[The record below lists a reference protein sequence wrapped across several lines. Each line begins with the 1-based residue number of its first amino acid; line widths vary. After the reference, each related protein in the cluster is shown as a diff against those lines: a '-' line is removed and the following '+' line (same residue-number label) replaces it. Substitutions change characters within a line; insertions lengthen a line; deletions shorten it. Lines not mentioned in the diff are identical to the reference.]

1 MNLLARG
8 SAGDGRTSVTLS
20 PVVDEDPPPSVDGR
34 RARHAHRRPELL
46 AAATDYVF
54 EHGFGDL
61 TIRPLAK
68 ELGITHRGLLH
79 HFGSKEQLVAEILHE
94 LRGRDRRRIAEVGGR
109 LTATGDDPIMI
120 AWKRMSGKPYF
131 NYWRAYFEVFGIALR
146 DRARYGDFLDG
157 VVAEWLELLTP
168 LLLEAGCPPE
178 RTESLGTL
186 ILASFRGLYMDL
198 LVTDDR
204 RRADRA
210 AAELA
215 VATRLL
221 IEGGGG

>member
-1 MNLLARG
+1 MCARG

-20 PVVDEDPPPSVDGR
+20 PVADGDLPRAVDGR

-54 EHGFGDL
+54 EHGLADL
-61 TIRPLAK
+61 TMRPLAE

-94 LRGRDRRRIAEVGGR
+94 LRERDRQRIAEVGGR
-109 LTATGDDPIMI
+109 LTATCDDPIMI

-146 DRARYGDFLDG
+146 DRARYGHFLDG

-168 LLLEAGCPPE
+168 LLIEAGCPPE
-178 RTESLGTL
+178 RTDSLGTL
-186 ILASFRGLYMDL
+186 LLASFRGLYMDL
-198 LVTDDR
+198 LVTGDR
-204 RRADRA
+204 KRADRA

-215 VATRLL
+215 VGTRLL
-221 IEGGGG
+221 IDGSGG